1 MRKRYTAEQ
10 REQLIAQVRA
20 GESIPVVATRMGV
33 GTSAAYLWVKEARG
47 SKPVFAQLVSATA
60 TSVASL
66 VVEVGRVRVHVVAGF
81 DATLLREIVSALS
94 DGA

>member
-33 GTSAAYLWVKEARG
+33 GTSAAYLWVKEAG
-47 SKPVFAQLVSATA
+47 ASKPVFAKLVSATA
-60 TSVASL
+60 MSAASL
-66 VVEVGRVRVHVVAGF
+66 VVEVGRVRVHVAAGF
-81 DATLLREIVSALS
+81 DAALLREIVSALS